1 MTDASSTSRKQV
13 RLVHV
18 SASQPD
24 AGTLAR
30 VQAAPA
36 PHRTALT
43 VVVAPDGRQVSLVPS
58 ATAAISPAE
67 SPTVNTNHVDQIRD
81 LLRLHLAAGS
91 GPVVLAAVDRFVQ
104 LAVTDLL
111 NADDDLIA
119 TTTLDAALRVAQMLD
134 RGMTPQRVLHPPPF
148 NVALSVADAGVGAA
162 AEEVSVVRV
171 TERAPA
177 DDEAWLTLGDG
188 VDDTGLDVR
197 TGSMSRRS
205 ANAVAA
211 LAGPNRRVPATA
223 ERRLVVGP
231 ANYAGQGF
239 EWARSVREHAP
250 GWTARNVHVMP
261 MRAPLAFRA
270 DLPLTQAQWADPA
283 SRVSLAVELLAD
295 STDVLVEALRPLLA
309 VHDPSESANGWD
321 PRRGREDVEALR
333 ATGRR
338 VALLFHGSEVR
349 RPAHHARLTPYSP
362 FHRPGNEALTAQRTQ
377 ASDRVH
383 EAFADFEGP
392 VLVSTPD
399 LVDHVPNGV
408 WLPGVVGAASFV
420 VPTRPAFS
428 GERLVV
434 AHAPSSSALKGS
446 AWIDPVLQD
455 LDARGLI
462 RYRRLRDLPPLMIPS
477 VLEEADVVVDQ
488 VVMGN
493 PGVLAA
499 QAMAAGRLVVAHL
512 PEGVRR
518 RMNPRPPVV
527 EATPDTLKD
536 VVLSI
541 IDQSEHYSR
550 LAASGVEFARTHH
563 DGRMSARVLTE
574 ALGR

>member
-1 MTDASSTSRKQV
+1 MTPASSTPREPV
-13 RLVHV
+13 RLIHV
-18 SASQPD
+18 SSVPPD

-36 PHRTALT
+36 HHRTALA
-43 VVVAPDGRQVSLVPS
+43 VVVAPDGARVAMVPWD
-58 ATAAISPAE
+58 AASRVPAE
-67 SPTVNTNHVDQIRD
+67 PKVVGLQHVDQIRD
-81 LLRLHLAAGS
+81 LLRLHLAPVT

-104 LAVTDLL
+104 LAAWDLL
-111 NADDDLIA
+111 NETTDLVA
-119 TTTLDAALRVAQMLD
+119 TTTLDTAVRVTQMLD
-134 RGMTPQRVLHPPPF
+134 RGMTPERVLFPPPF
-148 NVALSVADAGVGAA
+148 NVSLSVADAGLGAA
-162 AEEVSVVRV
+162 ADEVSTVRV
-171 TERAPA
+171 SEHAPA
-177 DDEAWLTLGDG
+177 DGEAWLTLGDG
-188 VDDTGLDVR
+188 VVDTGIDVR

-205 ANAVAA
+205 ANAVGA
-211 LAGPNRRVPATA
+211 LAGPSRRVPVTA

-231 ANYAGQGF
+231 ANYAGQGY

-250 GWTARNVHVMP
+250 GWAARNVHVMP
-261 MRAPLAFRA
+261 MRG
-270 DLPLTQAQWADPA
+270 PLTFRSDVPLTAAQWADPA
-283 SRVSLAVELLAD
+283 TRVSLAVELLAD
-295 STDVLVEALRPLLA
+295 ATDVLVEALRPLLA
-309 VHDPSESANGWD
+309 VNDPSESANGWD
-321 PRRGREDVEALR
+321 PTRGREDVEALR

-362 FHRPGNEALTAQRTQ
+362 FHRPGNESLTARLAQ
-377 ASDRVH
+377 ASERVH
-383 EAFADFEGP
+383 EAFADFDGP
-392 VLVSTPD
+392 ILVSTPD
-399 LVDHVPNGV
+399 LVDHVPNAV
-408 WLPGVVGAASFV
+408 WLPGVVGAASFA
-420 VPTRPAFS
+420 PIRAAFT

-434 AHAPSSSALKGS
+434 AHAPSNSALKGS
-446 AWIDPVLQD
+446 EWIDPVLQD

-462 RYRRLRDLPPLMIPS
+462 CYRRLRDLPPMMVPS
-477 VLEEADVVVDQ
+477 ALEHADVVVDQ

-527 EATPDTLKD
+527 EATPSTLRHTL
-536 VVLSI
+536 LSI
-541 IDQSEHYSR
+541 VDHPEHYSR

-574 ALGR
+574 ALGT